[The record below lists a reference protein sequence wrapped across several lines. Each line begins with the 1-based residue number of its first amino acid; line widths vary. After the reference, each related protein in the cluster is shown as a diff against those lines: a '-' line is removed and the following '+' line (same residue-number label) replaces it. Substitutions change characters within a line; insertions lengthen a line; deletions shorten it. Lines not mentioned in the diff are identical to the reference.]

1 MNGKLASKIFFWK
14 LILCTEGENDAMGT
28 PDWKKL
34 YVNENLLIALMHN
47 FKRNSEL
54 LVANALKG

>member
-1 MNGKLASKIFFWK
+1 MVNWLQKISSGNEFHARK
-14 LILCTEGENDAMGT
+14 EKMMQCVPQIEKSYN
-28 PDWKKL
+28 
-34 YVNENLLIALMHN
+34 VNENLLIALMHN